1 MDLKMT
7 HDHPDFLY
15 QLSSPDTVGLHKAGP
30 VHQRE
35 SEQILKA
42 REFDNNTTLTSIIES
57 AHKALGNRHEAA
69 SIDSSKI
76 IASEQYNSTAAK
88 DILKQM

>member
-1 MDLKMT
+1 MAR
-7 HDHPDFLY
+7 DHPDFLY
-15 QLSSPDTVGLHKAGP
+15 QLSSPATVGLHKAGP

-35 SEQILKA
+35 SKQILKA

>member
-7 HDHPDFLY
+7 HDHPNFLY

-30 VHQRE
+30 LYQRE
-35 SEQILKA
+35 SEQFLKD

-69 SIDSSKI
+69 PINYSQI
-76 IASEQYNSTAAK
+76 IASE
-88 DILKQM
+88 